1 MKQSSQM
8 EYKDQIIKAI
18 ADEILHRDDRLPN
31 AIETPSRIFL
41 YVTDIPEAI
50 GYQSFE
56 SGIETILELIGLD
69 RKFVNVEPEVRQGKD
84 GCRNASV
91 TIGITEQPVPTPKT
105 SYEMKPDMKM
115 QERTIPVPT
124 KEEEEQIAQR
134 KAPELNK
141 EITSDIA
148 SAGDFFGD

>member
-1 MKQSSQM
+1 M

-105 SYEMKPDMKM
+105 SYRHEDAGEDDPSSY
-115 QERTIPVPT
+115 
-124 KEEEEQIAQR
+124 QR
-134 KAPELNK
+134 GGRADRSEKSP
-141 EITSDIA
+141 
-148 SAGDFFGD
+148 